1 MNFTFTDDQADFG
14 LVVRDVLAG
23 CRDDRGAAAWQR
35 LGTLGFF
42 GMLVDDSRGGLGLR
56 LADALPALEE
66 TGRAAMPGP
75 VVDTAVAGALLLDGP
90 ELDKLAAGALRVA
103 VADSAST
110 AADADLADVI
120 VAWPRVAS
128 RDAVSS
134 QAPQL
139 RVRLEPRPGIDPAR
153 PLFTV
158 TLDGDT
164 RELTGSA
171 VTAWRAATVATAA
184 QLIGAA
190 RHLLDTT
197 VAYARERTQF
207 GRAIGGFQAV
217 KHRLA
222 DVAIAVEF
230 AAPLVHRAA
239 LSYELPSGERDVSA
253 AKAAANDA
261 ARLAAEAALQVH
273 GAIGYTHELELRHWL
288 TRVWSWSAAYGTSA
302 THRARVRALVRE
314 VPRWP

>member
-1 MNFTFTDDQADFG
+1 MNFTFTDDQLDFG
-14 LVVRDVLAG
+14 LVVRDVLSD

-35 LGTLGFF
+35 LGTLDFF
-42 GMLVDDSRGGLGLR
+42 GLLVDDTRGGLGLR
-56 LADALPALEE
+56 LVDALPALEE

-120 VAWPRVAS
+120 VAWPRAAS
-128 RDAVSS
+128 RDA
-134 QAPQL
+134 
-139 RVRLEPRPGIDPAR
+139 VRLEPRPGIDPAR

-171 VTAWRAATVATAA
+171 VPAWRAATVATAA

-190 RHLLDTT
+190 RHLLDTS

-222 DVAIAVEF
+222 DVAIAVDF

-302 THRARVRALVRE
+302 THRARVRDLVGE